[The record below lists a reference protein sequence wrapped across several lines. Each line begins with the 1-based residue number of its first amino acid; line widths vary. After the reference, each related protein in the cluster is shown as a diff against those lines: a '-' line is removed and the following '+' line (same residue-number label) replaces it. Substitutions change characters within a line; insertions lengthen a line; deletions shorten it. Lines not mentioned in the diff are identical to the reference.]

1 MQFMIKIN
9 FSEKNLNPIVSSIK
23 KAILLEAV
31 LTIPV
36 RHAGLAWGYIWLKKT
51 AKWHQI
57 VAHQKGGVE
66 NITHARGS
74 QHC

>member
-23 KAILLEAV
+23 KAILWEAV

-36 RHAGLAWGYIWLKKT
+36 RHAGLAWG
-51 AKWHQI
+51 
-57 VAHQKGGVE
+57 
-66 NITHARGS
+66 
-74 QHC
+74 